1 MLVSNGISI
10 YHTWAH
16 MKKAIMEKGFDVSL
30 HDVSEQIGILSVQG
44 PNRYGNIYIFIIQ
57 TPVYKLMHL
66 LIVEK

>member
-1 MLVSNGISI
+1 
-10 YHTWAH
+10 

>member
-1 MLVSNGISI
+1 
-10 YHTWAH
+10 
-16 MKKAIMEKGFDVSL
+16 MEKGFDVSL

-44 PNRYGNIYIFIIQ
+44 PNRYGIMFIFIIQ